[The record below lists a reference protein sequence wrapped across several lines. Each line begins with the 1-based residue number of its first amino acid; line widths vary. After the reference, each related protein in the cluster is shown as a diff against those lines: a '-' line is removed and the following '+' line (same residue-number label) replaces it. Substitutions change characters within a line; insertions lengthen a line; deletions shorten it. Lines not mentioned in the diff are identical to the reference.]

1 MTYRS
6 SPNDQTSRPRPVPAS
21 DAPAGRSST
30 IKTNFP
36 QGPAGTRRSN
46 PSRWRGL
53 VAFLVAVSFL
63 STFAFAA
70 TRPKSSHQAT
80 ATSSSAG
87 VLSSVPQVGSVPSS
101 PSNTPQQLS
110 SPALGNN
117 NSSISNYSQSSQS
130 AYNYG
135 YYPRAFTRAS

>member
-1 MTYRS
+1 MAYRS
-6 SPNDQTSRPRPVPAS
+6 SPNNQTSRTRPVPAS
-21 DAPAGRSST
+21 DAPAGRTST

-36 QGPAGTRRSN
+36 QGPAGTRRPN

-53 VAFLVAVSFL
+53 VALLVAVSFL

-80 ATSSSAG
+80 ATSPSAG

-117 NSSISNYSQSSQS
+117 NASNYSQSSQS

-135 YYPRAFTRAS
+135 YYPRAFTRGS